1 MTNLRRA
8 DVGHPTRARTFPR
21 RLGKPCVKSIRLFRR
36 SANFVDKILRDAK
49 PAHMPIEQ
57 PTKFDLIVN
66 LKTAKSLRI
75 ELPPT
80 FLARVDDTIE

>member
-1 MTNLRRA
+1 
-8 DVGHPTRARTFPR
+8 
-21 RLGKPCVKSIRLFRR
+21 
-36 SANFVDKILRDAK
+36 
-49 PAHMPIEQ
+49 MPIEQ

>member
-1 MTNLRRA
+1 
-8 DVGHPTRARTFPR
+8 
-21 RLGKPCVKSIRLFRR
+21 VKNIRLFRR